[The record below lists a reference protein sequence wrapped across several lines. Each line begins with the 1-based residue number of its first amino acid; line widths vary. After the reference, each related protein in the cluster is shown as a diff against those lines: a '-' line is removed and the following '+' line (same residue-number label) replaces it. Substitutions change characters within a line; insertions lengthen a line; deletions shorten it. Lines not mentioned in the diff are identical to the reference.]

1 MIRRAEIERNEGLRQ
16 LQDDAQANNAKAN
29 MEAGVRA
36 HLDRLRDEKA
46 IRQAKAD
53 FDRFQAHANSLEKVE
68 SMDMERLRAF
78 ESQQYS
84 AMASLDVEIR
94 SLAAKEKEL
103 RLSEQLDDAKK
114 RAVQVGVTRPEVNAS
129 QFYNGQLSHKQR
141 QERLHAEHAARIEVM
156 KRQREHL
163 LVERSNIEAD
173 LSTLQTN
180 KTTGVFYANWSSK
193 GHRDRQ

>member
-1 MIRRAEIERNEGLRQ
+1 MIRRAEIERSEGLRQ
-16 LQDDAQANNAKAN
+16 LQDDAQASNAKAS
-29 MEAGVRA
+29 MEAGVMA

-53 FDRFQAHANSLEKVE
+53 FDLFQAHANSLEKVE
-68 SMDMERLRAF
+68 TMDMERLRAF

-84 AMASLDVEIR
+84 AMANLDAEIR

-114 RAVQVGVTRPEVNAS
+114 RAVQVGVTRPDVNAS

-141 QERLHAEHAARIEVM
+141 QERLHAKHAARIEVM
-156 KRQREHL
+156 KRQRENL
-163 LVERSNIEAD
+163 LVERSNIETD

-180 KTTGVFYANWSSK
+180 KTTGVFYANMSSK